1 MPGAIMFLAQE
12 LGRFSQEELAFKR
25 STYISFL
32 TENILQGLGVGPGS
46 TIKRWPCRKN
56 ARKSI
61 LFFVKKLKITLNF
74 F

>member
-32 TENILQGLGVGPGS
+32 TENILQGLGFGPGS
-46 TIKRWPCRKN
+46 VTERWAKK
-56 ARKSI
+56 AEKSHENP
-61 LFFVKKLKITLNF
+61 LL
-74 F
+74 